1 MLATAASQGSKSLA
15 TPAGNTLKLD
25 HNNFISYELMENAV
39 AEIHRGQTEN
49 GEREAVHARN
59 STVQRVTADTGMNR
73 EHRRR
78 QTLLWSLADIT
89 TLTNYQNFSIKSACD
104 LGSTL

>member
-1 MLATAASQGSKSLA
+1 
-15 TPAGNTLKLD
+15 
-25 HNNFISYELMENAV
+25 MENVV

-49 GEREAVHARN
+49 GEREAAHSRN
-59 STVQRVTADTGMNR
+59 SAVQRVMTDKGMNR
-73 EHRRR
+73 GPRRR

-89 TLTNYQNFSIKSACD
+89 TLANYQNFSIKSACD